1 LEKRRGAVTVLIV
14 TEEPVVVEKESLE
27 AWRVETDRVEAH
39 VIVLVTSNLP
49 SSVETVSGLV

>member
-1 LEKRRGAVTVLIV
+1 MTVLIV

-27 AWRVETDRVEAH
+27 AWRVETERVEAH

-49 SSVETVSGLV
+49 SSVETVRGLV